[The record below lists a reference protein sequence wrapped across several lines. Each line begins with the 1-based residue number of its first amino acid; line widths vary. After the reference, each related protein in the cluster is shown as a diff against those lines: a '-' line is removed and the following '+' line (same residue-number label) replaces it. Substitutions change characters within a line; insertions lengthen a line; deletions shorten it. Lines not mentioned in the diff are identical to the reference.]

1 MNIFFNLK
9 IKTIYLQRK
18 INKKISEKKHSS
30 SAFRKTVNKVF
41 HFINKIAQDARKTIL
56 LSKILYAY
64 IAYRWKT
71 LSMQFN
77 SKKATRKMMLFRD
90 YILLKWDYIKDNLYL
105 SATGLYYLSV
115 ILRKLV
121 FSNIWCILCLMAT
134 YFYHCIKN
142 KKLSVPSN
150 KKQSSFK
157 AAKRTDMKGYI
168 RCLKCG
174 SCWSALPIQRNLTTE
189 QTTNSASVEIA
200 NP

>member
-1 MNIFFNLK
+1 MNIFLNLK

-18 INKKISEKKHSS
+18 INKKISEEKHSS

-121 FSNIWCILCLMAT
+121 FSNIDVFSVWWQLTFITVLRTRSSQCLPT
-134 YFYHCIKN
+134 RNSYHS
-142 KKLSVPSN
+142 KL
-150 KKQSSFK
+150 
-157 AAKRTDMKGYI
+157 
-168 RCLKCG
+168 
-174 SCWSALPIQRNLTTE
+174 QRE
-189 QTTNSASVEIA
+189 QTWRAIFA
-200 NP
+200 A